1 MKSICV
7 FLGANMGSN
16 PIYAETIQRL
26 GTELARRNITCVYG
40 GSNLGLMK
48 LFADSA
54 LAAGGKVIG
63 VTVKT
68 LHDKE
73 IFHNGLTQ
81 LHVTETM
88 NQRKAKMA
96 ELAEGFITFPG
107 GLGTFEE
114 FFEIYTAKKLGFHN
128 KPCALLDVNN
138 YFTPMLSMLAK
149 GEEEG
154 FVLPTDKDLL
164 IRSDNVEDILNRMLA
179 HNEALTSK

>member
-1 MKSICV
+1 
-7 FLGANMGSN
+7 MGSN

-26 GTELARRNITCVYG
+26 GAELAQRNITCVYG
-40 GSNLGLMK
+40 GSNIGLMK

-54 LAAGGKVIG
+54 LAVGGKVIG
-63 VTVKT
+63 VTVRT

-81 LHVTETM
+81 LHVTDTM
-88 NQRKAKMA
+88 HQRKAMMA
-96 ELAEGFITFPG
+96 ELADGFITFPG

-114 FFEIYTAKKLGFHN
+114 FFELYTAKKLGFHN

-138 YFTPMLSMLAK
+138 YFAPMLEMLAK

-154 FVLPTDKDLL
+154 FILPTDKDLL
-164 IRSDNVEDILNRMLA
+164 IVSESVEDVLNKVLKESA
-179 HNEALTSK
+179 

>member
-1 MKSICV
+1 
-7 FLGANMGSN
+7 MGSN

-26 GTELARRNITCVYG
+26 GTELAQRNITCVYG
-40 GSNLGLMK
+40 GSNSGLMK

-63 VTVKT
+63 VTVRT

-81 LHVTETM
+81 LHITETM
-88 NQRKAKMA
+88 QQRKAMMA
-96 ELAEGFITFPG
+96 SLADGFITFPG
-107 GLGTFEE
+107 GLGTLEE
-114 FFEIYTAKKLGFHN
+114 FFEIFTWKKLGIHN

-138 YFTPMLSMLAK
+138 YFAPMMSML
-149 GEEEG
+149 EHSEQEG

-164 IRSDNVEDILNRMLA
+164 IRSDNVTDILDQMFA
-179 HNEALTSK
+179 HSAA

>member
-1 MKSICV
+1 
-7 FLGANMGSN
+7 MGSN

-26 GTELARRNITCVYG
+26 GTELAKRKITCVYG
-40 GSNLGLMK
+40 GSNSGLMK
-48 LFADSA
+48 IFADSA

-73 IFHNGLTQ
+73 IFHNGLTE
-81 LHVTETM
+81 LHVTDTM
-88 NQRKAKMA
+88 QQRKAMMA

-128 KPCALLDVNN
+128 KPCALLNVNN
-138 YFTPMLSMLAK
+138 YFAPMLSMLK
-149 GEEEG
+149 EGTEEG
-154 FVLPTDKDLL
+154 FILPTDKDLL
-164 IRSDNVEDILNRMLA
+164 IVSESVQDVLAKMFA
-179 HNEALTSK
+179 HNDALG

>member
-26 GTELARRNITCVYG
+26 GTELAQRNITCVYG
-40 GSNLGLMK
+40 GSNSGLMK

-63 VTVKT
+63 VTVRT

-81 LHVTETM
+81 LHITETM
-88 NQRKAKMA
+88 QQRKAMMA

-138 YFTPMLSMLAK
+138 YFAPMLEMLAK

-164 IRSDNVEDILNRMLA
+164 IRSDNIEDVLAKMLA
-179 HNEALTSK
+179 HNEAPAVS